1 MHVYI
6 SGGAK
11 NGKSYFAQR
20 TAQALAAGVRPE
32 DLFKGNPAG
41 GHGAR
46 FPGGPEAA
54 GALKRPL
61 YYIATMMPTDEEDL
75 ARIARHLR
83 EREGWGFRTIEQSH
97 HIEEVPAKADPDGVF
112 LLDSVTALL
121 ANEMFASREPFTD
134 GGLDSDAP
142 VRVADQLVRFLEETK
157 DAVLVSDYIYGGGA
171 SYDEWTRAY
180 MEGLAYI
187 DKTVAVACDQV
198 IEVAAGQIMEYK

>member
-1 MHVYI
+1 MHIYI

-11 NGKSYFAQR
+11 NGKSYYAQR
-20 TAQALAAGVRPE
+20 TAQALA
-32 DLFKGNPAG
+32 G
-41 GHGAR
+41 GSRESGTELA
-46 FPGGPEAA
+46 
-54 GALKRPL
+54 RPL
-61 YYIATMMPTDEEDL
+61 YYVATMLPTDEEDQ

-83 EREGWGFRTIEQSH
+83 ERDGWGFRTIEQSH

-121 ANEMFASREPFTD
+121 ANEMFASREPYTD

-142 VRVADQLVRFLEETK
+142 VRVADQLLQFLEETK

-171 SYDEWTRAY
+171 RYDEWTLAY

-187 DKTVAVACDQV
+187 DKTVAAACDQV

>member
-32 DLFKGNPAG
+32 DL
-41 GHGAR
+41 

-180 MEGLAYI
+180 MEGLGYI
-187 DKTVAVACDQV
+187 DRQAAAVCDQV
-198 IEVAAGQIMEYK
+198 IEVAAGQKIYYK